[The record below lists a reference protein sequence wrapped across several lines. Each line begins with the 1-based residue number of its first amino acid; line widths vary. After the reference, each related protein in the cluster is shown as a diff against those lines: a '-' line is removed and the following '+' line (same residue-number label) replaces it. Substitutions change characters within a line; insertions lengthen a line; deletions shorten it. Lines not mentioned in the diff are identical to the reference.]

1 VLRDGVE
8 AATEAGPLS
17 AVPLAVV
24 PAEGQAQTAVVAK
37 GQPPELR
44 AGVGFAIYERRR
56 DGGGGEIEEFITVVA
71 AAEPTLHAVSAD
83 QFNAWK
89 GKRLI
94 AKPVR
99 LEPR

>member
-1 VLRDGVE
+1 MSSHGVDRR
-8 AATEAGPLS
+8 PL
-17 AVPLAVV
+17 VVV
-24 PAEGQAQTAVVAK
+24 PEGAPERAVTVVK
-37 GQPPELR
+37 GRPLELR
-44 AGVGFAIYERRR
+44 AGPGFAIYERRR
-56 DGGGGEIEEFITVVA
+56 DATGAETEEFITVVPA
-71 AAEPTLHAVSAD
+71 SEPTLHAVTDD

>member
-1 VLRDGVE
+1 MSPSAHGADRRPLVVV
-8 AATEAGPLS
+8 TEGGPEQ
-17 AVPLAVV
+17 AV
-24 PAEGQAQTAVVAK
+24 TVAK

-44 AGVGFAIYERRR
+44 AGPGFVIYERRR
-56 DGGGGEIEEFITVVA
+56 DATGGQIEEFITVVPA
-71 AAEPTLHAVSAD
+71 SEPTLYAVSDD